1 MRRKRENCTCVT
13 FSVCSEYLLLQLL
26 YVKDNL
32 SNPLL
37 GKLIGEGR
45 RKHLEVFLVAPVS
58 VLAKKKKKKR
68 EGVGGEERD
77 RERGREN
84 YQLQARVSMASL
96 SRQPDTDERCPM
108 EPGFIQDS
116 LQR

>member
-58 VLAKKKKKKR
+58 VLAKKKKKKER
-68 EGVGGEERD
+68 GGGGGGERQ
-77 RERGREN
+77 RERERELPAAGKGI
-84 YQLQARVSMASL
+84 Y
-96 SRQPDTDERCPM
+96 
-108 EPGFIQDS
+108 GFIIKTT
-116 LQR
+116 RYG